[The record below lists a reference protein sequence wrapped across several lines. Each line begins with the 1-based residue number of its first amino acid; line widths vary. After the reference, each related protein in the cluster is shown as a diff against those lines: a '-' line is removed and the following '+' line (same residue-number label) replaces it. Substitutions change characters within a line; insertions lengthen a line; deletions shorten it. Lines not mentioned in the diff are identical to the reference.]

1 MIFALGIAL
10 WICIFFTTNFMN
22 DESLFSLK
30 LGSRYEVID
39 EMCTD
44 NIPAASSSI
53 SSADGRFFE
62 QDKAEQ
68 ILPQDSKLAVG
79 IRELLGLLRTLGEG
93 FRLSCLF
100 QCQV

>member
-1 MIFALGIAL
+1 
-10 WICIFFTTNFMN
+10 
-22 DESLFSLK
+22 LK

-100 QCQV
+100 KCQV